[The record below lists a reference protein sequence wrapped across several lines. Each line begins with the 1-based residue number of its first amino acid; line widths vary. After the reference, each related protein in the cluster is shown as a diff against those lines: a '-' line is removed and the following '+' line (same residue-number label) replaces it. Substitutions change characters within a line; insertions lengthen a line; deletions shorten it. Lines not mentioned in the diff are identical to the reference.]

1 MQSIRPI
8 SDLRNKFTEISRDV
22 HGSNEPVILTR
33 NGSADMV
40 VMSMKAFRSL
50 EFDSEVYRKLKEAE
64 RQVVETD
71 TRYTPEE
78 ALASVRQIIA
88 TA

>member
-1 MQSIRPI
+1 MQSIRTI
-8 SDLRNKFTEISRDV
+8 SGLQNKFTEISHDV
-22 HGSNEPVILTR
+22 HDGSESAISVR
-33 NGSADMV
+33 DGSADTT
-40 VMSMKAFRSL
+40 SMGMKTFRSL

-64 RQVVETD
+64 LETD

>member
-1 MQSIRPI
+1 MQSVRTI
-8 SDLRNKFTEISRDV
+8 SGLQNKFTEISHDV
-22 HGSNEPVILTR
+22 HDGSESAISVR
-33 NGSADMV
+33 DGSADTT
-40 VMSMKAFRSL
+40 SMGMKTFRSL

-64 RQVVETD
+64 RQAVETD